1 MSPLT
6 QSIIPKG
13 IRPAYPDEIPA
24 AAVRSKLVEL
34 LGLEEIPVAID
45 YITESWQ
52 EEDGLCT
59 MRVRYE
65 NSLGET
71 VPGILMVPREESA
84 HNRPGIV
91 CVPGTG
97 GKAEEIAHPRF
108 YHEQKLMGWAR
119 ELARRGFATLAISPK
134 GCEVRR
140 NSLEEWATEN
150 KLLAPYGRTQMGVLV
165 EETLKGARLL
175 AATPGV
181 DSNRIGLTGM
191 SLGGNATWYAMACAP
206 WIWAGVPICG
216 GVGSMARAIHHTA
229 ADRHSAY
236 YFIPHLLRHFDHAAI
251 VAACMP
257 PRPFMMIA
265 PTEDEDMPR
274 EGVEELIPVVS
285 QAYSDAGLFDDLFN
299 GHGRRGRLAGHCAQF
314 ALRWP
319 RSISE
324 FLLRLRA
331 RR

>member
-1 MSPLT
+1 M

-13 IRPAYPDEIPA
+13 IRPAYPAAIPA

-140 NSLEEWATEN
+140 NSLEDWATEN

-175 AATPGV
+175 AATAGV
-181 DSNRIGLTGM
+181 DPNRIGLTGM

-251 VAACMP
+251 VEACMP

-265 PTEDEDMPR
+265 PNR
-274 EGVEELIPVVS
+274 
-285 QAYSDAGLFDDLFN
+285 
-299 GHGRRGRLAGHCAQF
+299 GRRHAPRGRRRTDPGRLAGILRCGPVRRPVQWSWSPWTSGGPLCSICS
-314 ALRWP
+314 ALA
-319 RSISE
+319 SINI
-324 FLLRLRA
+324 
-331 RR
+331 

>member
-1 MSPLT
+1 M
-6 QSIIPKG
+6 QSIIPKD

-24 AAVRSKLVEL
+24 SAVRSKLVEL
-34 LGLEEIPVAID
+34 LGLEEIPAAID
-45 YITESWQ
+45 YTTERRQ

-59 MRVRYE
+59 TRIRYE

-71 VPGILMVPREESA
+71 VPGILMVPREESEYKW
-84 HNRPGIV
+84 PGIV

-97 GKAEEIAHPRF
+97 RTADEIAYPRF
-108 YHEQKLMGWAR
+108 FMERKLMGWAR

-134 GCEVRR
+134 GCESRR
-140 NSLEEWATEN
+140 SSLEEWATEN

-175 AATPGV
+175 ATTPGV
-181 DSNRIGLTGM
+181 DPSRIGLTGM

-206 WIWAGVPICG
+206 WIWTGVPVCG
-216 GVGSMARAIHHTA
+216 GVGSMARVIHHTTT
-229 ADRHSAY
+229 DRHSAY

-257 PRPFMMIA
+257 PRPVMMIA

-274 EGVEELIPVVS
+274 EGVDELIPVVS
-285 QAYSDAGLFDDLFN
+285 EAYAEVGCPERFQVRQPKGNHAFLVEYFEWMADWF
-299 GHGRRGRLAGHCAQF
+299 RLAS
-314 ALRWP
+314 
-319 RSISE
+319 RS
-324 FLLRLRA
+324 
-331 RR
+331 

>member
-13 IRPAYPDEIPA
+13 LRPAYPDAVPA
-24 AAVRSKLVEL
+24 EAVRSKVVEL
-34 LGLEEIPVAID
+34 LGLEEIAAATD
-45 YITESWQ
+45 YATEGRQ
-52 EEDGLCT
+52 EEDGLCI

-71 VPGILMVPREESA
+71 VPGILMVPQEESEYK
-84 HNRPGIV
+84 RSGIV

-97 GKAEEIAHPRF
+97 GNAEEIADPRF
-108 YHEQKLMGWAR
+108 YFEQRLMGWAR

-134 GCEVRR
+134 GCTARR
-140 NSLEEWATEN
+140 SSLAEWATEN

-181 DSNRIGLTGM
+181 DANRIGLTGM

-206 WIWAGVPICG
+206 WIWAGVPVCG
-216 GVGSMARAIHHTA
+216 GVGSMAQVIHHTA

-274 EGVEELIPVVS
+274 EGVDELIPVVS
-285 QAYSDAGLFDDLFN
+285 QAYADAGCPERF
-299 GHGRRGRLAGHCAQF
+299 RVYQPAGNHAF
-314 ALRWP
+314 LVEYFEWMADWFTEAS
-319 RSISE
+319 RS
-324 FLLRLRA
+324 
-331 RR
+331 

>member
-1 MSPLT
+1 M
-6 QSIIPKG
+6 QSIIPKD
-13 IRPAYPDEIPA
+13 IRPAYPAAIPA
-24 AAVRSKLVEL
+24 SAVRSKLVEL
-34 LGLEEIPVAID
+34 LGLEEIPAAID
-45 YITESWQ
+45 YTTESRQ

-59 MRVRYE
+59 TRIRYE

-71 VPGILMVPREESA
+71 VPGILMVAQEKSA
-84 HNRPGIV
+84 CIRPGIV

-97 GKAEEIAHPRF
+97 GTADEIAHPHFFMQR
-108 YHEQKLMGWAR
+108 KLMGWAR

-134 GCEVRR
+134 GCEMRR
-140 NSLEEWATEN
+140 SSLEEWATEN

-175 AATPGV
+175 AAIPGV
-181 DSNRIGLTGM
+181 DANRIGLTGM

-216 GVGSMARAIHHTA
+216 GVGSMARVIHHTA

-274 EGVEELIPVVS
+274 EGVDGLIPVVS
-285 QAYSDAGLFDDLFN
+285 RAYAEAGCPEHFQVRQPEGNHAFLVEYFEWMADW
-299 GHGRRGRLAGHCAQF
+299 F
-314 ALRWP
+314 AEA
-319 RSISE
+319 I
-324 FLLRLRA
+324 RA
-331 RR
+331 

>member
-1 MSPLT
+1 M

-13 IRPAYPDEIPA
+13 IRPAYPDAIPA
-24 AAVRSKLVEL
+24 SAVRSKLVEL
-34 LGLEEIPVAID
+34 LGLEEIPAAID
-45 YITESWQ
+45 YTAESRQ

-59 MRVRYE
+59 IRVRYE
-65 NSLGET
+65 NSLGEV
-71 VPGILMVPREESA
+71 VPGLLMVPQEESA
-84 HNRPGIV
+84 YKRPGIV

-97 GKAEEIAHPRF
+97 GTAEEIAHPLFSMER
-108 YHEQKLMGWAR
+108 KLMGWAR

-140 NSLEEWATEN
+140 SSLEEWATEN

-175 AATPGV
+175 AAIPGV
-181 DSNRIGLTGM
+181 DANRIGLTGM

-206 WIWAGVPICG
+206 WIWAGVPVCG
-216 GVGSMARAIHHTA
+216 GVGSMARVIHHTTT
-229 ADRHSAY
+229 DRHSAY
-236 YFIPHLLRHFDHAAI
+236 YFIPHLLRYFDHAAI

-274 EGVEELIPVVS
+274 DGVDELIPVVS
-285 QAYSDAGLFDDLFN
+285 EAYAEAGCPERFRVYQPEGNHAFLVEYFEWMADWF
-299 GHGRRGRLAGHCAQF
+299 RLAS
-314 ALRWP
+314 
-319 RSISE
+319 RS
-324 FLLRLRA
+324 
-331 RR
+331 

>member
-1 MSPLT
+1 MQT
-6 QSIIPKG
+6 IIPKG
-13 IRPAYPDEIPA
+13 IRPAYPDAIPA
-24 AAVRSKLVEL
+24 SAVRSKLVEL
-34 LGLEEIPVAID
+34 LGLEEIPAAID
-45 YITESWQ
+45 YTAESRQ
-52 EEDGLCT
+52 EGDGLCT

-65 NSLGET
+65 NSLGEV
-71 VPGILMVPREESA
+71 VPGILMVPQEESA
-84 HNRPGIV
+84 YKRPGIV

-97 GKAEEIAHPRF
+97 GTADEIAHPRF
-108 YHEQKLMGWAR
+108 SMERKLMGWAR

-134 GCEVRR
+134 GCEMRR
-140 NSLEEWATEN
+140 SSLEEWATEN

-181 DSNRIGLTGM
+181 DPNRIGLTGM

-206 WIWAGVPICG
+206 WIWAGVPVCG
-216 GVGSMARAIHHTA
+216 GVGSMARVIHHTA

-274 EGVEELIPVVS
+274 EGVDELVPVVS
-285 QAYSDAGLFDDLFN
+285 QAYAEAGCPERFEVRQPEGNHAFLVEYFEWMADWF
-299 GHGRRGRLAGHCAQF
+299 RLAS
-314 ALRWP
+314 
-319 RSISE
+319 RS
-324 FLLRLRA
+324 
-331 RR
+331 

>member
-1 MSPLT
+1 M

-24 AAVRSKLVEL
+24 SAVRSKLMEL
-34 LGLEEIPVAID
+34 LGLEEISAAID
-45 YITESWQ
+45 YTTESRQ

-65 NSLGET
+65 NSLGEA

-84 HNRPGIV
+84 HKRPGIV

-97 GKAEEIAHPRF
+97 GTADEIAHPRF
-108 YHEQKLMGWAR
+108 FMERKLMGWAR

-134 GCEVRR
+134 GCEMRR
-140 NSLEEWATEN
+140 SSLEEWATEN

-175 AATPGV
+175 AATSGV
-181 DSNRIGLTGM
+181 DANRIGLTGM

-216 GVGSMARAIHHTA
+216 GVGSMARVIHHTA

-274 EGVEELIPVVS
+274 EGVDELIPVVS
-285 QAYSDAGLFDDLFN
+285 QAYAEAGCPERFQVRQPEGNHAFLVEYFEWMADWF
-299 GHGRRGRLAGHCAQF
+299 RLA
-314 ALRWP
+314 
-319 RSISE
+319 S
-324 FLLRLRA
+324 RA
-331 RR
+331 

>member
-1 MSPLT
+1 M

-24 AAVRSKLVEL
+24 SAVRSKLMEL
-34 LGLEEIPVAID
+34 LGLEEISAAID
-45 YITESWQ
+45 YTTESRQ

-65 NSLGET
+65 NLLGEA
-71 VPGILMVPREESA
+71 VPGILMVPQEESA
-84 HNRPGIV
+84 YKRPGIV

-97 GKAEEIAHPRF
+97 GTADEIAHPRF
-108 YHEQKLMGWAR
+108 FMERKLMGWAR

-134 GCEVRR
+134 GCELRR
-140 NSLEEWATEN
+140 SSLEEWATEN

-175 AATPGV
+175 AAIPGV

-206 WIWAGVPICG
+206 WIWAGVPVCG
-216 GVGSMARAIHHTA
+216 GVGSMARVIHHTA

-274 EGVEELIPVVS
+274 EGVDELIPVVS
-285 QAYSDAGLFDDLFN
+285 QAYAEAGCPERFQVRQPEGNHAFLVEYFEWMADWF
-299 GHGRRGRLAGHCAQF
+299 RLA
-314 ALRWP
+314 
-319 RSISE
+319 S
-324 FLLRLRA
+324 RA
-331 RR
+331 

>member
-1 MSPLT
+1 M

-24 AAVRSKLVEL
+24 SAVRSKLMEL
-34 LGLEEIPVAID
+34 LGLEEISAAID
-45 YITESWQ
+45 YTTESRQ

-65 NSLGET
+65 NSLGEA
-71 VPGILMVPREESA
+71 VPGILMVPQEESA
-84 HNRPGIV
+84 HKRPGIV

-97 GKAEEIAHPRF
+97 GTADEIAHPRF
-108 YHEQKLMGWAR
+108 FMERKLMGWAR

-134 GCEVRR
+134 GCEMRR
-140 NSLEEWATEN
+140 SSLEEWATEN

-175 AATPGV
+175 AATSGV
-181 DSNRIGLTGM
+181 DANRIGLTGM

-216 GVGSMARAIHHTA
+216 GVGSMARVIHHTA

-274 EGVEELIPVVS
+274 EGVDELIPVVS
-285 QAYSDAGLFDDLFN
+285 QAYAEAGCPERFQVRQPEGNHAFLVEYFEWMADWF
-299 GHGRRGRLAGHCAQF
+299 RLA
-314 ALRWP
+314 
-319 RSISE
+319 S
-324 FLLRLRA
+324 RA
-331 RR
+331 

>member
-1 MSPLT
+1 M

-13 IRPAYPDEIPA
+13 IRPAYPDAIPA

-34 LGLEEIPVAID
+34 LGLEEIPAAID
-45 YITESWQ
+45 YTTEGRQ
-52 EEDGLCT
+52 EAGDLCT
-59 MRVRYE
+59 MRVSYE

-84 HNRPGIV
+84 RKRPGIV

-97 GKAEEIAHPRF
+97 RAAEEIADSRF
-108 YHEQKLMGWAR
+108 YLEQRLMGWAC
-119 ELARRGFATLAISPK
+119 ELARRGFAMLAISPK

-140 NSLEEWATEN
+140 SSLEDWATEN

-175 AATPGV
+175 SATPGV
-181 DSNRIGLTGM
+181 DPNRIGLTGM

-216 GVGSMARAIHHTA
+216 GVGSMARAIHHA
-229 ADRHSAY
+229 ACDRHSAY

-265 PTEDEDMPR
+265 PTRDEDMPR
-274 EGVEELIPVVS
+274 EGVDELIPVVS
-285 QAYSDAGLFDDLFN
+285 RAYAEAGCPERFEVRQPEGNHAFLVEYFEWMADWF
-299 GHGRRGRLAGHCAQF
+299 RRG
-314 ALRWP
+314 
-319 RSISE
+319 
-324 FLLRLRA
+324 
-331 RR
+331 

>member
-13 IRPAYPDEIPA
+13 IRPAYPAAIPV

-34 LGLEEIPVAID
+34 LGLEEIPIAID

-140 NSLEEWATEN
+140 NSLEDWATEN

-175 AATPGV
+175 AVTAGV
-181 DSNRIGLTGM
+181 DPNRIGLTGM

-265 PTEDEDMPR
+265 PTQDEDMPR

-285 QAYSDAGLFDDLFN
+285 RAYSDAGCPERFEVRQPEGNHAFLVEYFEWMADWF
-299 GHGRRGRLAGHCAQF
+299 RR
-314 ALRWP
+314 
-319 RSISE
+319 S
-324 FLLRLRA
+324 
-331 RR
+331 

>member
-13 IRPAYPDEIPA
+13 IRPAYPDAIPT

-108 YHEQKLMGWAR
+108 FLEQRLMGWAR

-165 EETLKGARLL
+165 EETLKGGRLL

-181 DSNRIGLTGM
+181 DSEPDRADRDVAGWQCDLVRDGVR
-191 SLGGNATWYAMACAP
+191 SVDLGGGA
-206 WIWAGVPICG
+206 
-216 GVGSMARAIHHTA
+216 
-229 ADRHSAY
+229 
-236 YFIPHLLRHFDHAAI
+236 HL
-251 VAACMP
+251 
-257 PRPFMMIA
+257 
-265 PTEDEDMPR
+265 
-274 EGVEELIPVVS
+274 
-285 QAYSDAGLFDDLFN
+285 
-299 GHGRRGRLAGHCAQF
+299 RRGGQHGAGNPPHC
-314 ALRWP
+314 
-319 RSISE
+319 
-324 FLLRLRA
+324 
-331 RR
+331 RRPP

>member
-6 QSIIPKG
+6 QSIIPQG
-13 IRPAYPDEIPA
+13 LRPAYPDAIPA
-24 AAVRSKLVEL
+24 EAVRSKVVEL
-34 LGLEEIPVAID
+34 LGLEEIPAAID
-45 YITESWQ
+45 YTTESRQ
-52 EEDGLCT
+52 EEDGLCI

-65 NSLGET
+65 NSLGEA
-71 VPGILMVPREESA
+71 VPGILMVPQEESA
-84 HNRPGIV
+84 CTRPGIV

-97 GKAEEIAHPRF
+97 GNADEIADPNF
-108 YHEQKLMGWAR
+108 YFEQRLMGWAR
-119 ELARRGFATLAISPK
+119 ELARRSFVTLAISPK
-134 GCEVRR
+134 GCTARR
-140 NSLEEWATEN
+140 SSLEEWATEN

-181 DSNRIGLTGM
+181 DANRIGLTGM

-206 WIWAGVPICG
+206 WIWAGVPVCG
-216 GVGSMARAIHHTA
+216 GVGSMARVIHLTA

-251 VAACMP
+251 VAACIP

-274 EGVEELIPVVS
+274 EGVDELIPVVS
-285 QAYSDAGLFDDLFN
+285 QAYADAGCPERF
-299 GHGRRGRLAGHCAQF
+299 RVYQPAGNHAFLVEYFEWMADWF
-314 ALRWP
+314 AEAS
-319 RSISE
+319 RS
-324 FLLRLRA
+324 
-331 RR
+331 

>member
-1 MSPLT
+1 M

-24 AAVRSKLVEL
+24 SAVRSKLVEL
-34 LGLEEIPVAID
+34 LGLEEIPAAID
-45 YITESWQ
+45 YTTESRQ

-59 MRVRYE
+59 TRIRYE

-71 VPGILMVPREESA
+71 VPGVLMVPQEESA
-84 HNRPGIV
+84 HKRLGIV

-97 GKAEEIAHPRF
+97 GTADEIAHPRF
-108 YHEQKLMGWAR
+108 FMERKLMGWAR

-134 GCEVRR
+134 GCEMRR
-140 NSLEEWATEN
+140 SSLEEWATEN

-165 EETLKGARLL
+165 EEALKGARLL
-175 AATPGV
+175 AAIPGV
-181 DSNRIGLTGM
+181 DANRIGLTGM

-206 WIWAGVPICG
+206 WIWAGVPVCG
-216 GVGSMARAIHHTA
+216 GVGSMARVIHHTA

-274 EGVEELIPVVS
+274 EGVDELIPVVS
-285 QAYSDAGLFDDLFN
+285 QAYAEAGCPERFQVRQPEGNHAFLVEYFGWMADWF
-299 GHGRRGRLAGHCAQF
+299 RLAS
-314 ALRWP
+314 
-319 RSISE
+319 RS
-324 FLLRLRA
+324 
-331 RR
+331 

>member
-1 MSPLT
+1 M

-24 AAVRSKLVEL
+24 SAVRSKLVEL
-34 LGLEEIPVAID
+34 LGLEEIPAAID
-45 YITESWQ
+45 YITESRQ

-59 MRVRYE
+59 TRVRYE

-71 VPGILMVPREESA
+71 VPGILMVPREGAA
-84 HNRPGIV
+84 HKRPGIV

-97 GKAEEIAHPRF
+97 GTADEIAHPRF
-108 YHEQKLMGWAR
+108 FMERKLMGWAR

-134 GCEVRR
+134 GCEMRR
-140 NSLEEWATEN
+140 SSLEEWATEN

-175 AATPGV
+175 AAIPGV
-181 DSNRIGLTGM
+181 DVNRIGLTGM

-206 WIWAGVPICG
+206 WIWAGVPVCG
-216 GVGSMARAIHHTA
+216 GVGSMARVIHHTA

-274 EGVEELIPVVS
+274 EGVDELIPVVS
-285 QAYSDAGLFDDLFN
+285 QAYADAGCPERFQVRQPEGNHAFLVEYFEWMADWF
-299 GHGRRGRLAGHCAQF
+299 RLAS
-314 ALRWP
+314 
-319 RSISE
+319 RS
-324 FLLRLRA
+324 
-331 RR
+331 

>member
-1 MSPLT
+1 M

-13 IRPAYPDEIPA
+13 IRPAYPAAIPA
-24 AAVRSKLVEL
+24 SAVRSKLVEL
-34 LGLEEIPVAID
+34 LGLEEIPAAID
-45 YITESWQ
+45 YITESRQ

-59 MRVRYE
+59 TRVRYE

-71 VPGILMVPREESA
+71 VPGILMVPLEESA
-84 HNRPGIV
+84 HKRPGIV

-97 GKAEEIAHPRF
+97 GTADEIAHPRF
-108 YHEQKLMGWAR
+108 FMERKLMGWAR

-134 GCEVRR
+134 GCEMRR
-140 NSLEEWATEN
+140 SSLEEWATEN

-165 EETLKGARLL
+165 EEALKGARLL
-175 AATPGV
+175 AAIPGV
-181 DSNRIGLTGM
+181 DANRIGLTGM

-206 WIWAGVPICG
+206 WIWAGVPVCG
-216 GVGSMARAIHHTA
+216 GVGSMARVIHHTA

-236 YFIPHLLRHFDHAAI
+236 YFISHLLRHFDHAAI

-274 EGVEELIPVVS
+274 EGVDELIPVVS
-285 QAYSDAGLFDDLFN
+285 QAYAEAGCPERFQVRQPEGNHAFLVEYFEWMADWF
-299 GHGRRGRLAGHCAQF
+299 RLAS
-314 ALRWP
+314 
-319 RSISE
+319 RS
-324 FLLRLRA
+324 
-331 RR
+331 

>member
-13 IRPAYPDEIPA
+13 IRPAYPDAIPA

-34 LGLEEIPVAID
+34 LGLEEIPAAID
-45 YITESWQ
+45 YTTESRQ
-52 EEDGLCT
+52 EAGDLCT
-59 MRVRYE
+59 MRVSYE

-84 HNRPGIV
+84 HKRPGIV

-97 GKAEEIAHPRF
+97 GAAEEIAHPRF
-108 YHEQKLMGWAR
+108 FLEQRLMGWAR

-175 AATPGV
+175 TATPGV
-181 DSNRIGLTGM
+181 DPNRIGLTGM

-206 WIWAGVPICG
+206 WIWAGVPVCG
-216 GVGSMARAIHHTA
+216 GVGSMARAIHHAA

-265 PTEDEDMPR
+265 PTQDEDMPR
-274 EGVEELIPVVS
+274 EGVDELIPVVS
-285 QAYSDAGLFDDLFN
+285 QAYAEAGCLERFEVRQPEGNHAFLVEYFEWMADWF
-299 GHGRRGRLAGHCAQF
+299 RLAS
-314 ALRWP
+314 
-319 RSISE
+319 RS
-324 FLLRLRA
+324 
-331 RR
+331 

>member
-1 MSPLT
+1 M

-13 IRPAYPDEIPA
+13 IRPAYPDAIPA
-24 AAVRSKLVEL
+24 SAVRSKLVEL
-34 LGLEEIPVAID
+34 LGLEEIPAAID
-45 YITESWQ
+45 YTTESRQ

-59 MRVRYE
+59 TRIRYE

-71 VPGILMVPREESA
+71 VPGILMVPQEKSA
-84 HNRPGIV
+84 CTRPGIV

-97 GKAEEIAHPRF
+97 GTADEIAHRRF
-108 YHEQKLMGWAR
+108 FMERKLMGWAR

-134 GCEVRR
+134 GCEMRR
-140 NSLEEWATEN
+140 SSLEEWATEN

-175 AATPGV
+175 AAIPGV
-181 DSNRIGLTGM
+181 DANRIGLTGM

-206 WIWAGVPICG
+206 WIWAGVPVCG
-216 GVGSMARAIHHTA
+216 GVGSMARVIHHTTT
-229 ADRHSAY
+229 DRHSAY

-274 EGVEELIPVVS
+274 EGVDELIPVVS
-285 QAYSDAGLFDDLFN
+285 QAYAKVGCLERFQVRQPEGNHAFLVEYFEWMADWF
-299 GHGRRGRLAGHCAQF
+299 RLA
-314 ALRWP
+314 
-319 RSISE
+319 S
-324 FLLRLRA
+324 
-331 RR
+331 